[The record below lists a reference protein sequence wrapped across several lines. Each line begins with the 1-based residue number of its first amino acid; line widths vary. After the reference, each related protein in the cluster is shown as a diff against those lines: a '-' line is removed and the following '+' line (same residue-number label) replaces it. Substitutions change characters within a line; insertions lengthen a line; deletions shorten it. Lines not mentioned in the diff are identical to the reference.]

1 MDLTSQAKE
10 QKAKINKWDP
20 IKFQSFCT
28 AKKTINKI
36 KGQLT
41 EWEKIFSIDMS
52 DKWLIPKLHKEL
64 IKLKMKKKRRTS
76 PVVQWLRLHT
86 FNAGDKYLIPGWG
99 TKIPYTMWCN

>member
-10 QKAKINKWDP
+10 AKAKINKWDP

-41 EWEKIFSIDMS
+41 ECEKIFSIDMS
-52 DKWLIPKLHKEL
+52 DKGLIPKLHKEL
-64 IKLKMKKKRRTS
+64 IKLKMKKKKEGLPWWAS
-76 PVVQWLRLHT
+76 
-86 FNAGDKYLIPGWG
+86 G
-99 TKIPYTMWCN
+99 